1 MPQGLVALKFKPP
14 EQSVHSPCCLFAD
27 HVADAELCYWLVAYI
42 LNLKYYLCRSASR
55 PVSEECDAW
64 RKRALE
70 LEAELE
76 ATRLGAAA
84 VPDPSTPS
92 ASKKKKK
99 RTNQGAELE
108 TTQAAAIPN
117 AKGKGKQKQ
126 QTKKLP
132 GALKMQRSQELDI
145 PSTATARDTIP
156 SGNNVFLHHPHDTRT
171 AGYMRV
177 DVEQP
182 GSPLWTSN
190 HLFPSLRALDDIS
203 TQISTKPASPP
214 EAAHLA
220 AAMFRCLEVLHG
232 LLARAISPE
241 PSEPEGPTPGDTLE
255 GIERV
260 LPDIL
265 RTAVTYLH
273 GAYIHPSSVTRPGWH
288 AASGS
293 SDDERIRSDDKTS
306 AFDLVLGR
314 IVTELLLPA
323 IRALVPCTLAKTEYI
338 LASNIGLG
346 GTPKK
351 KEFVDGTQLLS
362 LIGAVVDALPDPR
375 YIILYDR
382 VALEAVREL
391 TSLISNQPT
400 CVPYARQTP
409 AQRIHLLARKDA
421 LHFLCDT
428 ILLAFRIRRSA
439 HALPESPEGMMRAA
453 LSDALGNLALTQ
465 SVREGGSGLDTVEE
479 HYVMAVLER
488 AWGVGLRVG
497 HIYGNLESADMGHVS
512 P

>member
-1 MPQGLVALKFKPP
+1 
-14 EQSVHSPCCLFAD
+14 
-27 HVADAELCYWLVAYI
+27 
-42 LNLKYYLCRSASR
+42 LKYYLCRSVSR

-76 ATRLGAAA
+76 ATRAA
-84 VPDPSTPS
+84 VLIPEPTPP

-99 RTNQGAELE
+99 QTNQGAELE
-108 TTQAAAIPN
+108 ATQAAAIPEDVGTTKHKPS
-117 AKGKGKQKQ
+117 ASKGKGKQ
-126 QTKKLP
+126 TKNLP
-132 GALKMQRSQELDI
+132 ETLKMRKSRALDI
-145 PSTATARDTIP
+145 LSTATARDTIP
-156 SGNNVFLHHPHDTRT
+156 SGNNALLRHPHSTST
-171 AGYMRV
+171 AGCMRV

-182 GSPLWTSN
+182 GFSLWTSYN
-190 HLFPSLRALDDIS
+190 LFPSLRALDDIT

-214 EAAHLA
+214 EAARLVA
-220 AAMFRCLEVLHG
+220 ATCRCLEVLHG
-232 LLARAISPE
+232 LFARAISPE
-241 PSEPEGPTPGDTLE
+241 PSLPEGPTPGDTFE
-255 GIERV
+255 GIERI

-265 RTAVTYLH
+265 RTGVTYLQ
-273 GAYIHPSSVTRPGWH
+273 GAYIHPSSVARPGWH
-288 AASGS
+288 AGS
-293 SDDERIRSDDKTS
+293 SDDERIRADDKSS

-314 IVTELLLPA
+314 VITELLLPV
-323 IRALVPCTLAKTEYI
+323 IRALVPCTLTKTEYI
-338 LASNIGLG
+338 LSSIRP

-351 KEFVDGTQLLS
+351 DFVDGTQLLS
-362 LIGAVVDALPDPR
+362 VIGAVLNALPDPKH
-375 YIILYDR
+375 IILYDR

-391 TSLISNQPT
+391 TSLILNQPSR
-400 CVPYARQTP
+400 VPYAQQTS

-439 HALPESPEGMMRAA
+439 PVLPGSPEEMMRAA

-479 HYVMAVLER
+479 QYVMGVLER

-497 HIYGNLESADMGHVS
+497 HIDGDSESTDMDMGHREVLEKG
-512 P
+512 

>member
-1 MPQGLVALKFKPP
+1 MSTTAVSPSYRLRIAIGLVALKFKPP
-14 EQSVHSPCCLFAD
+14 EQSVHT
-27 HVADAELCYWLVAYI
+27 YI

-76 ATRLGAAA
+76 ATRAA
-84 VPDPSTPS
+84 VLIPEPTPP

-99 RTNQGAELE
+99 QTNQGAEIE
-108 TTQAAAIPN
+108 ATQAAAIPEDVDAEIESAGHSIHGN
-117 AKGKGKQKQ
+117 RKGYHTIRQ
-126 QTKKLP
+126 QCL
-132 GALKMQRSQELDI
+132 LR
-145 PSTATARDTIP
+145 
-156 SGNNVFLHHPHDTRT
+156 HPHSTNT
-171 AGYMRV
+171 AGCMRV

-182 GSPLWTSN
+182 GFSLWTSN
-190 HLFPSLRALDDIS
+190 NLFPSLRALDDIA

-214 EAAHLA
+214 E
-220 AAMFRCLEVLHG
+220 VLVWW
-232 LLARAISPE
+232 LLQ
-241 PSEPEGPTPGDTLE
+241 PSLPEGPTPGDTLE
-255 GIERV
+255 GIERI

-265 RTAVTYLH
+265 RTGVTYLQ
-273 GAYIHPSSVTRPGWH
+273 GAYIHPSSVARPGWH
-288 AASGS
+288 AGS
-293 SDDERIRSDDKTS
+293 SDDERIRADDKSS

-314 IVTELLLPA
+314 VITELLLPV
-323 IRALVPCTLAKTEYI
+323 IRALVPCTLTKTEYI
-338 LASNIGLG
+338 LSSIRP

-351 KEFVDGTQLLS
+351 DFVDGTQLLS
-362 LIGAVVDALPDPR
+362 VIGAVLNAFPDPQH
-375 YIILYDR
+375 IILYDR

-391 TSLISNQPT
+391 TSLILNQPSR
-400 CVPYARQTP
+400 VPYAQQTP

-439 HALPESPEGMMRAA
+439 PALPGSPEEMMRAA

-479 HYVMAVLER
+479 QYVMAVLER

-497 HIYGNLESADMGHVS
+497 HIDGDSERTDMDMGHREVLEKG
-512 P
+512 

>member
-1 MPQGLVALKFKPP
+1 MSLCFP
-14 EQSVHSPCCLFAD
+14 
-27 HVADAELCYWLVAYI
+27 VADAELCHWPVAYI
-42 LNLKYYLCRSASR
+42 LNLKYYLCRPASR

-76 ATRLGAAA
+76 ATRA
-84 VPDPSTPS
+84 VAIPESAPP

-99 RTNQGAELE
+99 QTNQGEKLE
-108 TTQAAAIPN
+108 TTYAAAI
-117 AKGKGKQKQ
+117 AEDVGTTKHKRLASKGKGKQ
-126 QTKKLP
+126 TKKRPETLERR
-132 GALKMQRSQELDI
+132 GSQAQDI

-156 SGNNVFLHHPHDTRT
+156 FGNNAFLHHPQDTRT
-171 AGYMRV
+171 AGYMR

-182 GSPLWTSN
+182 GSSPWTTN
-190 HLFPSLRALDDIS
+190 NLFPSLRALDDIA
-203 TQISTKPASPP
+203 TQISTKPASLL
-214 EAAHLA
+214 EAARLV

-241 PSEPEGPTPGDTLE
+241 PSAPEDPTSGDTLE
-255 GIERV
+255 GIGRI

-273 GAYIHPSSVTRPGWH
+273 GAYIHPSSVVRPGWH
-288 AASGS
+288 TASCP
-293 SDDERIRSDDKTS
+293 SDDERIRPGDKTS
-306 AFDLVLGR
+306 AFDVVLGR
-314 IVTELLLPA
+314 VITDLLLPA

-338 LASNIGLG
+338 LAGSIVP

-351 KEFVDGTQLLS
+351 DFVDGTQLLS
-362 LIGAVVDALPDPR
+362 LIGAVLDALPDPQH
-375 YIILYDR
+375 ITLYDR

-391 TSLISNQPT
+391 TSLILNHTSRLS
-400 CVPYARQTP
+400 YAQQTP
-409 AQRIHLLARKDA
+409 AQRIHRIARKDA

-439 HALPESPEGMMRAA
+439 PALPGSPEEMMRAA
-453 LSDALGNLALTQ
+453 LSDALGHLALTQ

-479 HYVMAVLER
+479 YYVMAVLER

-497 HIYGNLESADMGHVS
+497 HIDASRDSESADMDMGHHDVHEQG
-512 P
+512 